1 MAELGAPPT
10 PIPAAA
16 LNYGTVPVTL
26 PYGPEVLRTYS
37 GAFIC
42 LELIFGGLVW
52 ILVAA
57 SQVPVPVLQGWV
69 MFVSV
74 TSFFISAC
82 YLSIF
87 LCGFASKI
95 NANWNFM
102 DFAFHFFAF
111 VFYFGAFVLEAAT
124 ASLATLM
131 RQENSS
137 VIHLKDNQIG
147 LNVAATIFAFA
158 VTLCYG
164 CSMVL
169 GFRRWK
175 V

>member
-1 MAELGAPPT
+1 MMAELGAPPA

-26 PYGPEVLRTYS
+26 PYGPDVLRTYS

-52 ILVAA
+52 ILIAA
-57 SQVPVPVLQGWV
+57 SNVPVPVMQGWV

-74 TSFFISAC
+74 TCFFISAF
-82 YLSIF
+82 YLSAF
-87 LCGFASKI
+87 LCGFASKF

-124 ASLATLM
+124 TSLASLS
-131 RQENSS
+131 RKNSS
-137 VIHLKDNQIG
+137 LLYLRDNQIG

-158 VTLCYG
+158 VTFCYG

>member
-1 MAELGAPPT
+1 M
-10 PIPAAA
+10 
-16 LNYGTVPVTL
+16 
-26 PYGPEVLRTYS
+26 
-37 GAFIC
+37 
-42 LELIFGGLVW
+42 W

-74 TSFFISAC
+74 TSFFISAF
-82 YLSIF
+82 YLSVF

-102 DFAFHFFAF
+102 DFSFHFFAF

-124 ASLATLM
+124 ASLASLM
-131 RQENSS
+131 RGTNNSI
-137 VIHLKDNQIG
+137 IHLTDNQIG